1 MMISAPEALDRL
13 RDGNQRFIADRTDQ
27 NGVRHSI
34 RRNELVEQQNPF
46 AIILSCSDSRAP
58 AELIF
63 DQGLGDLFV
72 IRVAGNIVAPSQ
84 IASIEYC
91 AQQFGTKLVLVMGH
105 TNCGAVNATLSELQL
120 PEAERS
126 KNLKAIVS
134 RIQPAVEPLLNS
146 NLSDHELKAK
156 AVRSN
161 VRTSAQELE
170 NQSDIL
176 RNLVAQGA
184 LTIAGAEYSLETGRV
199 EFLD

>member
-1 MMISAPEALDRL
+1 MISAQEALGRL
-13 RDGNQRFIADRTDQ
+13 REGNQRFIADKSNQDS
-27 NGVRHSI
+27 VRHSI
-34 RRNELVEQQNPF
+34 RRHELIEQQSPF

-91 AQQFGTKLVLVMGH
+91 AQQFGTNLVLVMGH

-120 PEAERS
+120 PQAKRS
-126 KNLKAIVS
+126 KNLQAIVS

-146 NLSDHELKAK
+146 DLSGKELQAT
-156 AVRSN
+156 AVRAN
-161 VRTSAQELE
+161 VRTSVLELQ

-176 RNLVAQGA
+176 RNLVSQGD
-184 LTIAGAEYSLETGRV
+184 LSIASAEYSLETGQV
-199 EFLD
+199 DFFD

>member
-1 MMISAPEALDRL
+1 MISAQEALERL
-13 RDGNQRFIADRTDQ
+13 RQGNQRFIADKSNQDS
-27 NGVRHSI
+27 VRHST
-34 RRNELVEQQNPF
+34 RRNELIEQQSPF

-91 AQQFGTKLVLVMGH
+91 AQQFGTNLVLVMGH

-126 KNLKAIVS
+126 KNLQAIVS
-134 RIQPAVEPLLNS
+134 RIQPAVEPLLNTS
-146 NLSDHELKAK
+146 LSDKELQTK

-161 VRTSAQELE
+161 VRTSVLELQ
-170 NQSDIL
+170 NQSEIL
-176 RNLVAQGA
+176 SNLVARGE
-184 LTIAGAEYSLETGRV
+184 LSIASAEYSLETGQV